1 MIARSG
7 RGQSSLPCI
16 GGERKP
22 GVLTLALGAELH
34 LCHCH
39 QSRGCPSGGSQRS
52 AQRTAEGRPGCASEQ
67 SARRCRRAKCCNG
80 DSDNLVRCFWTCL
93 VFLGRSTLNV
103 RYVQD
108 GCNLGERPNL
118 AKPNCKC
125 GIRERQSQIGSTQ
138 AHHLI
143 ANQNQ
148 SAQLSCA
155 TAATPGTWSL
165 TCMILR
171 IRFIYSAGVLEAYLM
186 CNLLVGDTSSVF
198 HQPKIQY

>member
-108 GCNLGERPNL
+108 GCNLESGQTWPNPIASAAFASGRVRSVQL
-118 AKPNCKC
+118 K
-125 GIRERQSQIGSTQ
+125 
-138 AHHLI
+138 LI
-143 ANQNQ
+143 
-148 SAQLSCA
+148 
-155 TAATPGTWSL
+155 
-165 TCMILR
+165 I
-171 IRFIYSAGVLEAYLM
+171 
-186 CNLLVGDTSSVF
+186 
-198 HQPKIQY
+198 